1 MLSKSILSIN
11 GHPPYPNGL
20 PLWGSGGFMKEKF
33 DIIQSTCIPI
43 QIDNCNTDLII
54 PARYLASTTRDPKF
68 FGDAFMHDLRFDAE
82 GNPVADF
89 VMNQPEYAEA
99 PRKGVHEIIVGGQN
113 WGSGSSREHAAW
125 AIAGY
130 GVRVVISSSFADIHR
145 NNLLNCFVLPVIVS
159 KEFQQ
164 ELFDSIAANP
174 QTEVKVDVPNQTV
187 TNLATG
193 NSEHFDINSYKKYC
207 LMNAYDD
214 IDFLLSNK
222 EKIEAYEEKEEVVAE
237 DLTPAEEAVRV
248 EEADFQTPPP
258 APAYVEATNEAPAAE
273 PAEEVAPI
281 EVTAHKESEPFV
293 PKKLLPI
300 NRGLA
305 SFFFL
310 SLITLGIYGLVV
322 LAKIS
327 SEINTVA
334 TRYDGRKTTNYLWI
348 YFLWGWLTCGIA
360 GLVWFHCIS
369 NRIGN
374 ELQRRQ
380 IPYSFGASDYWLWCV
395 LGSFVGFL
403 PLVYTH
409 KLLSA
414 MNMLNADYNQKG

>member
-1 MLSKSILSIN
+1 MA
-11 GHPPYPNGL
+11 
-20 PLWGSGGFMKEKF
+20 KEKF

-54 PARYLASTTRDPKF
+54 PARYLASTTRDPQF

-89 VMNQPEYAEA
+89 VMNQPDYSEA
-99 PRKGVHEIIVGGQN
+99 PHKGVHEIIVGGQN

-214 IDFLLSNK
+214 IDFLLSNT
-222 EKIEAYEEKEEVVAE
+222 EKIEAYEQQGETTEAKEEA
-237 DLTPAEEAVRV
+237 TACTEATKSVP
-248 EEADFQTPPP
+248 ENTLP
-258 APAYVEATNEAPAAE
+258 APATKADLAAAE
-273 PAEEVAPI
+273 KIADEEKTI
-281 EVTAHKESEPFV
+281 KPFR
-293 PKKLLPI
+293 KLPI
-300 NRGLA
+300 DR
-305 SFFFL
+305 
-310 SLITLGIYGLVV
+310 SLTKMILFGFITLGIYNIIVMT
-322 LAKIS
+322 KIS
-327 SEINTVA
+327 REINIVA
-334 TRYDGRKTTNYLWI
+334 SKYDGRTTTNALWI
-348 YFLWGWLTCGIA
+348 ILLWDWLTGGIA
-360 GLVWFHCIS
+360 SIVWTRCIC

-380 IPYSFGASDYWLWCV
+380 VPKTFGASDFWGWCI
-395 LGSFVGFL
+395 LGALIYVGPFIFV
-403 PLVYTH
+403 H
-409 KLLSA
+409 KFMHA
-414 MNMLNADYNQKG
+414 MNHLNADYNQTR

>member
-1 MLSKSILSIN
+1 MA
-11 GHPPYPNGL
+11 
-20 PLWGSGGFMKEKF
+20 KEKF

-222 EKIEAYEEKEEVVAE
+222 DKIEAYEGQGVASAE
-237 DLTPAEEAVRV
+237 DAAVV
-248 EEADFQTPPP
+248 EENDFQEP
-258 APAYVEATNEAPAAE
+258 AAPTYVEATNEAPVEE

-281 EVTAHKESEPFV
+281 EVTTHHESEPFV

-305 SFFFL
+305 KFFL
-310 SLITLGIYGLVV
+310 LSMVTLGIYGIVV
-322 LAKIS
+322 LTQIS

-334 TRYDGRKTTNYLWI
+334 TRYDGRKTTNYLWFF
-348 YFLWGWLTCGIA
+348 FLWGWLTGGIA
-360 GLVWFHCIS
+360 FLVWFHNLS

-409 KLLSA
+409 KLLTA

>member
-1 MLSKSILSIN
+1 MA
-11 GHPPYPNGL
+11 
-20 PLWGSGGFMKEKF
+20 KEKF

-82 GNPVADF
+82 GNPVTDF

-222 EKIEAYEEKEEVVAE
+222 DKIEAYEGQGVASAA
-237 DLTPAEEAVRV
+237 DAAVV
-248 EEADFQTPPP
+248 EETDFQEP
-258 APAYVEATNEAPAAE
+258 AAPTYVEATNEAPVEE

-281 EVTAHKESEPFV
+281 EVTTHHESEPFV

-305 SFFFL
+305 KFFL
-310 SLITLGIYGLVV
+310 LSMVTLGIYGIVV
-322 LAKIS
+322 LTQIS

-334 TRYDGRKTTNYLWI
+334 TRYDGRKTTNYLWFF
-348 YFLWGWLTCGIA
+348 FLWGWLTGGIA
-360 GLVWFHCIS
+360 FLVWFHNLS

-409 KLLSA
+409 KLLTA

>member
-1 MLSKSILSIN
+1 MA
-11 GHPPYPNGL
+11 
-20 PLWGSGGFMKEKF
+20 KEKF

-164 ELFDSIAANP
+164 ELFDSIAADP

-193 NSEHFDINSYKKYC
+193 HSEHFDINSYKKYC

-222 EKIEAYEEKEEVVAE
+222 EKIEAYEGQGEA
-237 DLTPAEEAVRV
+237 PAADAAVV
-248 EEADFQTPPP
+248 EETDFQEPV
-258 APAYVEATNEAPAAE
+258 APTYVEATNEAPVEE

-281 EVTAHKESEPFV
+281 EVTTHHESEPFV

-305 SFFFL
+305 KFFL
-310 SLITLGIYGLVV
+310 LSMVTLGIYGIVV
-322 LAKIS
+322 LTQIS

-334 TRYDGRKTTNYLWI
+334 TRYDGRKTTNYLWFF
-348 YFLWGWLTCGIA
+348 FLWGWLTGGIA
-360 GLVWFHCIS
+360 FLVWFHNLS

-409 KLLSA
+409 KLLTA